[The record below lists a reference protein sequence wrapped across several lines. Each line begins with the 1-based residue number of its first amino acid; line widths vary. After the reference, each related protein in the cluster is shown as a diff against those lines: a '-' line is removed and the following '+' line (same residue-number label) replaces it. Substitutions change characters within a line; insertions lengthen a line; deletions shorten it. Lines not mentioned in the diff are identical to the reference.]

1 MIGRVVVKLSGKE
14 SGRTA
19 VIVDNVNDNF
29 VVIDGNLKR
38 RKCNLSHLEFTDLVL
53 DIKKGSST
61 KEVHDA
67 MKKASLKI
75 TIPREKKAKEVKE
88 KTNGKRKK

>member
-38 RKCNLSHLEFTDLVL
+38 RKCNLSHLEFTDMIL
-53 DIKKGSST
+53 DIKKGAST
-61 KEVHDA
+61 KEVHNA

-75 TIPREKKAKEVKE
+75 TVPREKKTKELEE

>member
-19 VIVDNVNDNF
+19 VIVDNVDDNF
-29 VVIDGNLKR
+29 VIIDGNLKR
-38 RKCNLSHLEFTDLVL
+38 RKCNLSHLELTNAVL
-53 DIKKGSST
+53 DIKKGAST

-67 MKKASLKI
+67 MKKSSFKVTL
-75 TIPREKKAKEVKE
+75 PREKKAKEIKE
-88 KTNGKRKK
+88 KANGKRKK